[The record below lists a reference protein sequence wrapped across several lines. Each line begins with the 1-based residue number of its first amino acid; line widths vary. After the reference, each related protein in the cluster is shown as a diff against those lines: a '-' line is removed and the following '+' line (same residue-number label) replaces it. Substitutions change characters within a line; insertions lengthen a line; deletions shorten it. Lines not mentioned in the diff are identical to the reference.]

1 MTAYVLNLPSGIP
14 GRISRPGN
22 QTVEAAQPDAGRP
35 FSAYGLPG
43 KILPNGKFVPIEAGD
58 AGADVAGF
66 LVQPFPT
73 TDGRYTMATS
83 GLPGAV
89 PRADMTLSRLRRG
102 YMTVRANGVGAL
114 YNPTDGGAVYVRIA
128 NGTATNP
135 IGGIEARNT
144 ADVAAI
150 PGAKFRGQRD
160 RDGNVEI
167 EYNI

>member
-1 MTAYVLNLPSGIP
+1 
-14 GRISRPGN
+14 
-22 QTVEAAQPDAGRP
+22 
-35 FSAYGLPG
+35 
-43 KILPNGKFVPIEAGD
+43 
-58 AGADVAGF
+58 
-66 LVQPFPT
+66 
-73 TDGRYTMATS
+73 MATS

-114 YNPTDGGAVYVRIA
+114 YNPTDGAQVYVRIA
-128 NGTATNP
+128 NGSAATP

-144 ADVAAI
+144 ADVVAV

>member
-22 QTVEAAQPDAGRP
+22 QTVEAAQPDTGRP

-43 KILPNGKFVPIEAGD
+43 KILPSGKFVPIEAGD
-58 AGADVAGF
+58 ASDDVAGF

-73 TDGRYTMATS
+73 TDGRYTMITS
-83 GLPGAV
+83 GQPGAV

-114 YNPTDGGAVYVRIA
+114 YNTTDGGTVYVRIA
-128 NGTATNP
+128 NGSAATP
-135 IGGIEARNT
+135 LGGIEARNT
-144 ADVAAI
+144 ADVVAV

>member
-22 QTVEAAQPDAGRP
+22 QTVEAAQPDTGRP

-43 KILPNGKFVPIEAGD
+43 KILPSGKFVPIEAGD
-58 AGADVAGF
+58 ASADVAGF

-73 TDGRYTMATS
+73 TDGRYTMVTS
-83 GLPGAV
+83 GQPGAV

-114 YNPTDGGAVYVRIA
+114 YNTTDGGTVYVRIA
-128 NGTATNP
+128 NGSAATP

-144 ADVAAI
+144 ADVVAV

>member
-1 MTAYVLNLPSGIP
+1 MTAYILNLPSGIP

-22 QTVEAAQPDAGRP
+22 QTVEAAQPDTGRP

-43 KILPNGKFVPIEAGD
+43 KILTNGKFVPIEAGD
-58 AGADVAGF
+58 AGTDVAGF

-83 GLPGAV
+83 GQPGAV

-102 YMTVRANGVGAL
+102 YMTVRANGTGAL

-135 IGGIEARNT
+135 IGGIEAHNT
-144 ADVAAI
+144 ADVVAI
-150 PGAKFRGQRD
+150 PAAKFRGQRD

-167 EYNI
+167 EFNI

>member
-1 MTAYVLNLPSGIP
+1 MTAYVLNLPSGIA

-22 QTVEAAQPDAGRP
+22 QTVEAAQPDTGRP
-35 FSAYGLPG
+35 FAAYGLPG

-73 TDGRYTMATS
+73 TDGWYTMFTS
-83 GLPGAV
+83 GPPGAV

-114 YNPTDGGAVYVRIA
+114 YNTTDGGTVYVRIA
-128 NGTATNP
+128 NGSAATP